1 VGPRAGVEEVAKKNT
16 TFVLIWNVGR

>member
-1 VGPRAGVEEVAKKNT
+1 VGPRAGVEWVVILTA